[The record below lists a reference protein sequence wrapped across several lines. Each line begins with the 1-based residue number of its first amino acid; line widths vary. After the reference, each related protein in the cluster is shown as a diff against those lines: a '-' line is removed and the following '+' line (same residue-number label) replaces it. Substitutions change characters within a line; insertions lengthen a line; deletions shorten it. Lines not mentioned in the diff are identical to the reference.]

1 MKVTVKYFASLRERV
16 GKSNE
21 SIELPANS
29 AVSDLWARVMP
40 TRANDEHANVEDD
53 PILAAVNHDYVGR
66 EHILQ
71 DGDEVAFFPPV
82 TGG

>member
-1 MKVTVKYFASLRERV
+1 MKITVKYFASLRERV
-16 GKSNE
+16 GKAQE
-21 SIELPANS
+21 TLELPDAI
-29 AVSDLWARVMP
+29 AVSELWARVVP
-40 TRANDEHANVEDD
+40 ASVNTSHANAEDD

-66 EHILQ
+66 EHILR

>member
-1 MKVTVKYFASLRERV
+1 MNVTVKYFASLRERV
-16 GKSNE
+16 GKAQE
-21 SIELPANS
+21 SLELPVDT
-29 AVSDLWARVMP
+29 AVAELWARVIP
-40 TRANDEHANVEDD
+40 IAANGMHANAEDD

-66 EHILQ
+66 EHILK